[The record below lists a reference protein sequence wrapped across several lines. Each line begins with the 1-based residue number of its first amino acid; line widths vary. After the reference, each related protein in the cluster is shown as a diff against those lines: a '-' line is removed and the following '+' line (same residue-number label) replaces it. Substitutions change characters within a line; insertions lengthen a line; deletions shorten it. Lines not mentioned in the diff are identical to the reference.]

1 MSDDFEDLYENAPCG
16 YFTAGPDRRIRSVNR
31 VLSQWLG
38 YPPGSL
44 TGEPFTQFF
53 SVGTRIHYETH
64 FAPLLRATGE
74 LSGIE
79 VELLTADRRRLPVF
93 LTANLRTTPDGRP
106 DLVRVILHPAGDRHS
121 YEEELLAE
129 RQRAERERAQVEVLA
144 TTLRGSLLPP
154 MLSPPAGV
162 EAAAY
167 YHPASVHEVGGDFYD
182 LFPLSEQRWGLF
194 LGDVCGKG
202 PSAAVITS
210 LTRYTL
216 RAAAVYDADPVTVL
230 HNLDTVL
237 QQRRDP
243 TETSFCTAIFGLLA
257 PSGAGFDIELASG
270 GHPSAL
276 LLSADGTARYV
287 ETPGGQA
294 LGIMPDP
301 TFVATRIHLGAG
313 DTLVLYTD
321 GLTEARTGVETA
333 RFDDDGALLRFA
345 EAHGPTTARQIV
357 DDIEQLLARLAEGV
371 QDDAAILAIGVP
383 ADAVG

>member
-38 YPPGSL
+38 HPPDSL
-44 TGEPFTQFF
+44 TGEPFTQLF

-144 TTLRGSLLPP
+144 TTLRRSLLPP

-162 EAAAY
+162 DAAAY

-182 LFPLSEQRWGLF
+182 LFPLSERRWGLF

-237 QQRRDP
+237 QQRRDAA
-243 TETSFCTAIFGLLA
+243 ETSFCTAIFGLLA
-257 PSGAGFDIELASG
+257 PIRRRLRHRAGQRG
-270 GHPSAL
+270 PSARTAVDAPTAPL
-276 LLSADGTARYV
+276 DMWRPRAGRPSASCRIPLSSPPAFTWRR
-287 ETPGGQA
+287 
-294 LGIMPDP
+294 
-301 TFVATRIHLGAG
+301 ATRWCS
-313 DTLVLYTD
+313 TP
-321 GLTEARTGVETA
+321 TG
-333 RFDDDGALLRFA
+333 
-345 EAHGPTTARQIV
+345 
-357 DDIEQLLARLAEGV
+357 
-371 QDDAAILAIGVP
+371 
-383 ADAVG
+383 

>member
-38 YPPGSL
+38 HPPGSL
-44 TGEPFTQFF
+44 TGEPFTQLF

-182 LFPLSEQRWGLF
+182 LFPLSERRWGLF

-237 QQRRDP
+237 QQRRDA

-270 GHPSAL
+270 GHPPAL

>member
-44 TGEPFTQFF
+44 TGEPFTQLF

-154 MLSPPAGV
+154 MLSPRAGV

-167 YHPASVHEVGGDFYD
+167 YHPASVHEVGG
-182 LFPLSEQRWGLF
+182 
-194 LGDVCGKG
+194 
-202 PSAAVITS
+202 
-210 LTRYTL
+210 
-216 RAAAVYDADPVTVL
+216 
-230 HNLDTVL
+230 
-237 QQRRDP
+237 
-243 TETSFCTAIFGLLA
+243 
-257 PSGAGFDIELASG
+257 
-270 GHPSAL
+270 
-276 LLSADGTARYV
+276 
-287 ETPGGQA
+287 
-294 LGIMPDP
+294 
-301 TFVATRIHLGAG
+301 
-313 DTLVLYTD
+313 
-321 GLTEARTGVETA
+321 
-333 RFDDDGALLRFA
+333 
-345 EAHGPTTARQIV
+345 
-357 DDIEQLLARLAEGV
+357 
-371 QDDAAILAIGVP
+371 
-383 ADAVG
+383 